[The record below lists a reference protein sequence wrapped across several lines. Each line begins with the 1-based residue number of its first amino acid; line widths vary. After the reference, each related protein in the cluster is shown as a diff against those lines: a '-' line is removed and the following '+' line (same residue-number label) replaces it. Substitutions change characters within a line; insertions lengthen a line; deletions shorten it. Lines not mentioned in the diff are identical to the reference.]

1 MGGHCLGVEVKRSK
15 AEESGKG
22 REYFATGVAFEDGVR
37 EEGARGCG
45 GEYCLTVVVGVLLFT
60 AGLSW

>member
-1 MGGHCLGVEVKRSK
+1 MKRSK